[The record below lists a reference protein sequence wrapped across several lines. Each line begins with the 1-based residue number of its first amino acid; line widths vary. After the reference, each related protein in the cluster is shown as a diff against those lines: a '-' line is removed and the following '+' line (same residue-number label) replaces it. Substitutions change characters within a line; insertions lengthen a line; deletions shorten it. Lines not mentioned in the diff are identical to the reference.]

1 MAFPAFNLGNK
12 EDLPVCVC
20 GCFTLLI
27 SLFCIFCWSLTEEM
41 PSGCKELAP
50 DLDEIHSEK
59 QICIF
64 IYKDTLQRILSF
76 LLELQYLVSSANLY
90 YYFWIL
96 SFKIWRG
103 RSPEICFR
111 MYHCSQPIWQRWQLL
126 RLNWTGKINFCY

>member
-20 GCFTLLI
+20 GCLGGSIYPTYFLVLHLLLV
-27 SLFCIFCWSLTEEM
+27 SNRGNA
-41 PSGCKELAP
+41 SGCKELAP
-50 DLDEIHSEK
+50 NLDEIHSEK

-90 YYFWIL
+90 LIISEFCRLRY
-96 SFKIWRG
+96 G
-103 RSPEICFR
+103 EGD
-111 MYHCSQPIWQRWQLL
+111 HQRFVFACIIV
-126 RLNWTGKINFCY
+126 LNPFDKGGNFCG